1 MGAEK
6 ILIVED
12 DVSIREILSLLLETR
27 GFSQVE
33 AVGTGTAA
41 LERAS
46 ETPFDLILLD
56 LTLPDVDGLDVCR
69 RLRSSSLNATTPT
82 IMLTARGEETDVVV
96 GLEAGAVDYVVKP
109 FNNQTLLA
117 RIRAQLRRTQELAVD
132 PAASAT
138 GSGTNGDGGDDS
150 PKPDVERDGLS
161 IFVAE
166 RLVLRADADG
176 TATLD
181 LTPTEFDLLLL
192 LVRSP
197 GRVWARYEIARKIR
211 GDDYVAFDRAIDV
224 QIANLRKK
232 LGSASGCVETARG
245 VGYRWKR

>member
-12 DVSIREILSLLLETR
+12 DASIREILSLLLETR

-69 RLRSSSLNATTPT
+69 RLRSTPLNATTPT

-117 RIRAQLRRTQELAVD
+117 RIRAQLRRTQELASNAD
-132 PAASAT
+132 ASNGSAN
-138 GSGTNGDGGDDS
+138 GSGSPDAAAP

-166 RLVLRADADG
+166 RLVLRSDG
-176 TATLD
+176 ASLD
-181 LTPTEFDLLLL
+181 LTPTEFEL
-192 LVRSP
+192 LVLLIRAP
-197 GRVWARYEIARKIR
+197 GRIWSRYEIAQNIR
-211 GDDYVAFDRAIDV
+211 GDDYIAFDRAIDV

-232 LGSASGCVETARG
+232 LGPASGCVETARG
-245 VGYRWKR
+245 VGYRCKR

>member
-12 DVSIREILSLLLETR
+12 DASIRDVLSLLLETR

-41 LERAS
+41 LNRAS

-69 RLRSSSLNATTPT
+69 RLRTTPLNATTPT

-117 RIRAQLRRTQELAVD
+117 RIRAQLRRTQELATNAD
-132 PAASAT
+132 ASNGNAN
-138 GSGTNGDGGDDS
+138 GSGTPDAAAPS
-150 PKPDVERDGLS
+150 KPDVERDGLS

-166 RLVLRADADG
+166 RLVLRSDG
-176 TATLD
+176 ASLD
-181 LTPTEFDLLLL
+181 LTPTEFDLLVLL
-192 LVRSP
+192 IKTP
-197 GRVWARYEIARKIR
+197 GRVWSRYEIAQKIR
-211 GDDYVAFDRAIDV
+211 GDDYIAFDRAIDV

>member
-12 DVSIREILSLLLETR
+12 DASIREILSLLLETR

-69 RLRSSSLNATTPT
+69 RLRSTPLNATTPA

-117 RIRAQLRRTQELAVD
+117 RIRAQLRRTQELASNAD
-132 PAASAT
+132 AANGSAN
-138 GSGTNGDGGDDS
+138 GSGS
-150 PKPDVERDGLS
+150 PDADAPAKPDVERDGLS

-166 RLVLRADADG
+166 RLVLRSDG
-176 TATLD
+176 ASLD
-181 LTPTEFDLLLL
+181 LTPTEFEL
-192 LVRSP
+192 LVLLIRAP
-197 GRVWARYEIARKIR
+197 GRIWSRYEIAQKIR
-211 GDDYVAFDRAIDV
+211 GDDYIAFDRAIDV

-232 LGSASGCVETARG
+232 LGPASGCVETARG

>member
-12 DVSIREILSLLLETR
+12 DASIREILSLLLETR

-46 ETPFDLILLD
+46 ETAFDLVLLD

-69 RLRSSSLNATTPT
+69 RLRTTALNATTPT

-117 RIRAQLRRTQELAVD
+117 RIRAQLRRTQELAPTAD
-132 PAASAT
+132 AAN
-138 GSGTNGDGGDDS
+138 GTDGAPGDAPS
-150 PKPDVERDGLS
+150 KPDVERDGLS
-161 IFVAE
+161 VFVAE
-166 RLVLRADADG
+166 RLVLRSDG
-176 TATLD
+176 ASLD
-181 LTPTEFDLLLL
+181 LTPTEFEL
-192 LVRSP
+192 LVLLIKTP
-197 GRVWARYEIARKIR
+197 GRVWSRYEIAQKIR
-211 GDDYVAFDRAIDV
+211 GDDYIAFDRAIDV

-232 LGSASGCVETARG
+232 LGPASGCVETARG

>member
-12 DVSIREILSLLLETR
+12 DASIRDVLSLLLETR

-46 ETPFDLILLD
+46 ETSFDLILLD

-69 RLRSSSLNATTPT
+69 RLRTTALNATTPT

-117 RIRAQLRRTQELAVD
+117 RIRAQLRRTQELAPV
-132 PAASAT
+132 
-138 GSGTNGDGGDDS
+138 DGGAPNGSNAENADAP

-161 IFVAE
+161 VFVAE
-166 RLVLRADADG
+166 RLVLRSDG
-176 TATLD
+176 ASLD
-181 LTPTEFDLLLL
+181 LTPTEFDLLVLL
-192 LVRSP
+192 MKAP
-197 GRVWARYEIARKIR
+197 GRIWSRYEIAQKIR
-211 GDDYVAFDRAIDV
+211 GDDYIAFDRAIDV

-232 LGSASGCVETARG
+232 LGPASGCVETARG

>member
-12 DVSIREILSLLLETR
+12 DASIREILSLLLETR

-46 ETPFDLILLD
+46 EMPFDLILLD

-69 RLRSSSLNATTPT
+69 RLRTTPLNATTPT

-117 RIRAQLRRTQELAVD
+117 RIRAQLRRTQELASNGD
-132 PAASAT
+132 ALNGNAN
-138 GSGTNGDGGDDS
+138 GSGS
-150 PKPDVERDGLS
+150 PDADAPSKPDVERDGLS

-166 RLVLRADADG
+166 RLVLRSDG
-176 TATLD
+176 ASLD
-181 LTPTEFDLLLL
+181 LTPTEFDLLVLL
-192 LVRSP
+192 IRTP
-197 GRVWARYEIARKIR
+197 GRIWSRYEIAQKIR
-211 GDDYVAFDRAIDV
+211 GDDYIAFDRAIDV

>member
-12 DVSIREILSLLLETR
+12 DASIREILSLLLESR

-69 RLRSSSLNATTPT
+69 RLRTTPLNATTPA

-117 RIRAQLRRTQELAVD
+117 RIRAQLRRTQELASNAD
-132 PAASAT
+132 ASN
-138 GSGTNGDGGDDS
+138 GSGSPDADAP

-166 RLVLRADADG
+166 RLVLRSDG
-176 TATLD
+176 ASLE

-192 LVRSP
+192 LIRAP
-197 GRVWARYEIARKIR
+197 GRIWSRYEIAQKIR
-211 GDDYVAFDRAIDV
+211 GDDYIAFDRAIDV

-232 LGSASGCVETARG
+232 LGSASVCVETARG

>member
-33 AVGTGTAA
+33 AVGTGKAA

-46 ETPFDLILLD
+46 ETAFDLVLLD

-69 RLRSSSLNATTPT
+69 RLRSTPLNATTPT

-117 RIRAQLRRTQELAVD
+117 RIRAQLRRTQELAPV
-132 PAASAT
+132 
-138 GSGTNGDGGDDS
+138 DGGAPNGEPGDAPS
-150 PKPDVERDGLS
+150 KPDVERDGLS
-161 IFVAE
+161 VFVAE
-166 RLVLRADADG
+166 RLVLRSDG
-176 TATLD
+176 AALD
-181 LTPTEFDLLLL
+181 LTPTEFDLLVLL
-192 LVRSP
+192 IKTP
-197 GRVWARYEIARKIR
+197 GRVWSRYEIAQKIR
-211 GDDYVAFDRAIDV
+211 GDDYIAFDRAIDV

-232 LGSASGCVETARG
+232 LGPASGCVETARG

>member
-12 DVSIREILSLLLETR
+12 DASIREILSLLLETR

-33 AVGTGTAA
+33 AVETGAAA
-41 LERAS
+41 LSRAS
-46 ETPFDLILLD
+46 ETAFDLVLLD

-69 RLRSSSLNATTPT
+69 RLRSTPLNATTPT

-117 RIRAQLRRTQELAVD
+117 RIRAQLRRTQELA
-132 PAASAT
+132 PNAAREDAP
-138 GSGTNGDGGDDS
+138 

-166 RLVLRADADG
+166 RLVLRSDG
-176 TATLD
+176 ASLD

-192 LVRSP
+192 LIKAP
-197 GRVWARYEIARKIR
+197 GRIWSRREIAIKIR
-211 GDDYVAFDRAIDV
+211 GDDYVAFDRAVDV

-232 LGSASGCVETARG
+232 LGSASGRVETARG

>member
-27 GFSQVE
+27 GFSGVE

-46 ETPFDLILLD
+46 ETAFDLVLLD

-69 RLRSSSLNATTPT
+69 RLRSTPLNATTPT

-117 RIRAQLRRTQELAVD
+117 RIRAQLRRTQELAPNAD
-132 PAASAT
+132 ASN
-138 GSGTNGDGGDDS
+138 GTNGETGDAPS
-150 PKPDVERDGLS
+150 KPDVERDGLS

-166 RLVLRADADG
+166 RLVLRSDG
-176 TATLD
+176 ASID
-181 LTPTEFDLLLL
+181 LTPTEFDLLVLL
-192 LVRSP
+192 IKTP
-197 GRVWARYEIARKIR
+197 GRIWSRYEIAQKIR
-211 GDDYVAFDRAIDV
+211 GDDYIAFDRAIDV

>member
-12 DVSIREILSLLLETR
+12 DASIREILSLLLETR

-69 RLRSSSLNATTPT
+69 RLRSTPLNATTPA

-117 RIRAQLRRTQELAVD
+117 RIRAQLRRTQELASNAD
-132 PAASAT
+132 ALNGSAN
-138 GSGTNGDGGDDS
+138 GSGSPDADAP

-166 RLVLRADADG
+166 RLVLRSDG
-176 TATLD
+176 ASLD
-181 LTPTEFDLLLL
+181 LTPTEFELLLL
-192 LVRSP
+192 LIRAP
-197 GRVWARYEIARKIR
+197 GRIWSRYEIAQKIR
-211 GDDYVAFDRAIDV
+211 GDDYIAFDRAIDV

-232 LGSASGCVETARG
+232 LGPASGCVETARG

>member
-27 GFSQVE
+27 GFSGVE

-41 LERAS
+41 LARAS
-46 ETPFDLILLD
+46 ETAFDLVLLD

-69 RLRSSSLNATTPT
+69 RLRSTPLNATTPT

-117 RIRAQLRRTQELAVD
+117 RIRAQLRRTQELA
-132 PAASAT
+132 PN
-138 GSGTNGDGGDDS
+138 GSNAENADAPS
-150 PKPDVERDGLS
+150 KPDVERDGLS
-161 IFVAE
+161 VFVAE
-166 RLVLRADADG
+166 RLVLRSDG
-176 TATLD
+176 AALD
-181 LTPTEFDLLLL
+181 LTPTEFDLLVLL
-192 LVRSP
+192 MKAP
-197 GRVWARYEIARKIR
+197 GRIWSRYEIAQKIR
-211 GDDYVAFDRAIDV
+211 GDDYIAFDRAIDV

>member
-12 DVSIREILSLLLETR
+12 DASIREILSLLLETR
-27 GFSQVE
+27 GFSNVE

-46 ETPFDLILLD
+46 ETAFDLVLLD

-69 RLRSSSLNATTPT
+69 RLRTTPLNATTPT

-117 RIRAQLRRTQELAVD
+117 RIRAQLRRTQELAPNVD
-132 PAASAT
+132 ASNGT
-138 GSGTNGDGGDDS
+138 GDAPS
-150 PKPDVERDGLS
+150 KPDVERDGLS

-166 RLVLRADADG
+166 RLVLRSDG
-176 TATLD
+176 AALD
-181 LTPTEFDLLLL
+181 LTPTEFDLLVLL
-192 LVRSP
+192 IKAP
-197 GRVWARYEIARKIR
+197 GRIWSRYEIAQKIR
-211 GDDYVAFDRAIDV
+211 GDDYIAFDRAIDV

>member
-12 DVSIREILSLLLETR
+12 DASIREILSLLLETR
-27 GFSQVE
+27 GFSGVE

-46 ETPFDLILLD
+46 ETAFDLVLLD

-69 RLRSSSLNATTPT
+69 RLRSTPLNATTPT

-117 RIRAQLRRTQELAVD
+117 RIRAQLRRTQELAPV
-132 PAASAT
+132 
-138 GSGTNGDGGDDS
+138 DGGAPNGASGETADAPS
-150 PKPDVERDGLS
+150 KPDVERDGLS

-166 RLVLRADADG
+166 RLVLRSDG
-176 TATLD
+176 ASLD
-181 LTPTEFDLLLL
+181 LTPTEFDLLVLL
-192 LVRSP
+192 MKAP
-197 GRVWARYEIARKIR
+197 GRIWSRYEIAQKIR
-211 GDDYVAFDRAIDV
+211 GDDYIAFDRAIDV

-232 LGSASGCVETARG
+232 LGPASGCVETARG

>member
-12 DVSIREILSLLLETR
+12 DASIRDVLSLLLESR

-46 ETPFDLILLD
+46 QTPFDLILLD

-69 RLRSSSLNATTPT
+69 RLRSTPLNATTPT

-96 GLEAGAVDYVVKP
+96 GLEAGAVDYVAKP

-117 RIRAQLRRTQELAVD
+117 RIRAQIRRTQELATSAD
-132 PAASAT
+132 ASA
-138 GSGTNGDGGDDS
+138 GQGGANAPDGDAP
-150 PKPDVERDGLS
+150 PKPDVERDGLA

-166 RLVLRADADG
+166 RLVLRADGAS
-176 TATLD
+176 LD

-192 LVRSP
+192 LIRAP
-197 GRVWARYEIARKIR
+197 GRIWSRYEIAQKIR
-211 GDDYVAFDRAIDV
+211 GDDYIAFDRAIDV

>member
-12 DVSIREILSLLLETR
+12 DASIREILSLLLETR

-41 LERAS
+41 LSRAS

-69 RLRSSSLNATTPT
+69 RLRTTPLNAATPT

-117 RIRAQLRRTQELAVD
+117 RIRAQLRRTQELA
-132 PAASAT
+132 PL
-138 GSGTNGDGGDDS
+138 GGTSNDANADAP

-161 IFVAE
+161 VFVAE
-166 RLVLRADADG
+166 RLVLRSDG
-176 TATLD
+176 AALD
-181 LTPTEFDLLLL
+181 LTPTEFDLLVLL
-192 LVRSP
+192 IKTP
-197 GRVWARYEIARKIR
+197 GRVWSRYEIAQKIR
-211 GDDYVAFDRAIDV
+211 GDDYIAFDRAIDV

>member
-41 LERAS
+41 LARAS
-46 ETPFDLILLD
+46 ETAFDLVLLD

-69 RLRSSSLNATTPT
+69 RLRSTPLNATTPT

-117 RIRAQLRRTQELAVD
+117 RIRAQLRRAQELA
-132 PAASAT
+132 PNGSNGESA
-138 GSGTNGDGGDDS
+138 DAP

-161 IFVAE
+161 VFVAE
-166 RLVLRADADG
+166 RLVLRSDG
-176 TATLD
+176 AALD
-181 LTPTEFDLLLL
+181 LTPTEFDLLVLL
-192 LVRSP
+192 MKAP
-197 GRVWARYEIARKIR
+197 GRIWSRYEIAQKIR
-211 GDDYVAFDRAIDV
+211 GDDYIAFDRAIDV

-232 LGSASGCVETARG
+232 LGPASGCVETARG

>member
-12 DVSIREILSLLLETR
+12 DASIREILSLLLESR
-27 GFSQVE
+27 GFSQIE
-33 AVGTGTAA
+33 AVETGTAA

-69 RLRSSSLNATTPT
+69 RLRTTPLNATTPA

-117 RIRAQLRRTQELAVD
+117 RIRAQLRRTQELASNAD
-132 PAASAT
+132 ASNGSAN
-138 GSGTNGDGGDDS
+138 GSGRPDADAP

-166 RLVLRADADG
+166 RLVLRSDG
-176 TATLD
+176 ASLD

-192 LVRSP
+192 LIRAP
-197 GRVWARYEIARKIR
+197 GRIWSRYEIAQKIR
-211 GDDYVAFDRAIDV
+211 GDDYIAFDRAIDV

-232 LGSASGCVETARG
+232 LGSASVCVETARG

>member
-46 ETPFDLILLD
+46 ETAFDLILLD

-69 RLRSSSLNATTPT
+69 RLRSTPLNATTPT

-117 RIRAQLRRTQELAVD
+117 RIRAQLRRTQELASV
-132 PAASAT
+132 
-138 GSGTNGDGGDDS
+138 DGGAPNGLNGANGESADAP

-161 IFVAE
+161 VFVAE
-166 RLVLRADADG
+166 RLVLRSDG
-176 TATLD
+176 ASLD
-181 LTPTEFDLLLL
+181 LTPTEFDLLVLL
-192 LVRSP
+192 MKAP
-197 GRVWARYEIARKIR
+197 GRIWSRYEIAQKIR
-211 GDDYVAFDRAIDV
+211 GDDYIAFDRAIDV

-232 LGSASGCVETARG
+232 LGPASGCVETARG

>member
-12 DVSIREILSLLLETR
+12 DASIREILSLLLETR
-27 GFSQVE
+27 GFSGVE

-46 ETPFDLILLD
+46 ETAFDLVLLD

-69 RLRSSSLNATTPT
+69 RLRSTPLNATTPT

-117 RIRAQLRRTQELAVD
+117 RIRAQLRRTQELAPV
-132 PAASAT
+132 
-138 GSGTNGDGGDDS
+138 DGGASNGSNAENDAP

-161 IFVAE
+161 VFVAE
-166 RLVLRADADG
+166 RLVLRSDG
-176 TATLD
+176 ASLD
-181 LTPTEFDLLLL
+181 LTPTEFDLLVLL
-192 LVRSP
+192 MKAP
-197 GRVWARYEIARKIR
+197 GRIWSRYEIAQKIR
-211 GDDYVAFDRAIDV
+211 GDDYIAFDRAIDV

-232 LGSASGCVETARG
+232 LGPASGCVETARG

>member
-12 DVSIREILSLLLETR
+12 DASIREILSLLLESR

-69 RLRSSSLNATTPT
+69 RLRTTPLNATTPA

-117 RIRAQLRRTQELAVD
+117 RIRAQLRRTQELVSNAD
-132 PAASAT
+132 ASN
-138 GSGTNGDGGDDS
+138 GSGSPDADAP

-166 RLVLRADADG
+166 RLVLRSDG
-176 TATLD
+176 ASLD

-192 LVRSP
+192 LIRAP
-197 GRVWARYEIARKIR
+197 GRIWSRYEIAQKIR
-211 GDDYVAFDRAIDV
+211 GDDYIAFDRAIDV

-232 LGSASGCVETARG
+232 LGPASGCVETARG

>member
-12 DVSIREILSLLLETR
+12 DASIREILSLLLETR
-27 GFSQVE
+27 GFSGVE

-46 ETPFDLILLD
+46 ETAFDLVLLD

-69 RLRSSSLNATTPT
+69 RLRSTPLNATTPT

-117 RIRAQLRRTQELAVD
+117 RIRAQLRRTQELAPNAD
-132 PAASAT
+132 AS
-138 GSGTNGDGGDDS
+138 SGTNGETADAP

-166 RLVLRADADG
+166 RLVLRSDG
-176 TATLD
+176 ASLD
-181 LTPTEFDLLLL
+181 LTPTEFDLLVLL
-192 LVRSP
+192 MKAP
-197 GRVWARYEIARKIR
+197 GRIWSRYEIAQKIR
-211 GDDYVAFDRAIDV
+211 GDDYIAFDRAIDV

-232 LGSASGCVETARG
+232 LGPASGCVETARG

>member
-12 DVSIREILSLLLETR
+12 DASIREILSLLLETR
-27 GFSQVE
+27 GFSGVE

-46 ETPFDLILLD
+46 ETAFDLVLLD

-69 RLRSSSLNATTPT
+69 RLRSTPLNATTPT

-117 RIRAQLRRTQELAVD
+117 RIRAQLRRTQELASV
-132 PAASAT
+132 
-138 GSGTNGDGGDDS
+138 DGGAPNGLNGANGESADAP

-161 IFVAE
+161 VFVAE
-166 RLVLRADADG
+166 RLVLRSDG
-176 TATLD
+176 ASLD
-181 LTPTEFDLLLL
+181 LTPTEFDLLVLL
-192 LVRSP
+192 MKAP
-197 GRVWARYEIARKIR
+197 GRIWSRYEIAQKIR
-211 GDDYVAFDRAIDV
+211 GDDYIAFDRAIDV

-232 LGSASGCVETARG
+232 LGPASGCVETARG

>member
-12 DVSIREILSLLLETR
+12 DASIREILTLLLESR

-69 RLRSSSLNATTPT
+69 RLRTTPFNATTPT

-96 GLEAGAVDYVVKP
+96 GLEAGAVDYVAKP

-117 RIRAQLRRTQELAVD
+117 RIRAQLRRTQELASNAD
-132 PAASAT
+132 AS
-138 GSGTNGDGGDDS
+138 GGKNGANAPDADAP

-161 IFVAE
+161 IFAAE
-166 RLVLRADADG
+166 RLVLRSDG
-176 TATLD
+176 ASLD

-192 LVRSP
+192 LIRAP
-197 GRVWARYEIARKIR
+197 GRIWSRYEIAQKIR
-211 GDDYVAFDRAIDV
+211 GDDYIAFDRAIDV

>member
-12 DVSIREILSLLLETR
+12 DASIREILSLLLETR
-27 GFSQVE
+27 GFSGVE

-46 ETPFDLILLD
+46 ETAFDLVLLD

-69 RLRSSSLNATTPT
+69 RLRSTPLNATTPT

-117 RIRAQLRRTQELAVD
+117 RIRAQLRRTQELAPNAD
-132 PAASAT
+132 ASN
-138 GSGTNGDGGDDS
+138 GTNGETGDAPS
-150 PKPDVERDGLS
+150 KPDVERDGLS
-161 IFVAE
+161 VFVAE
-166 RLVLRADADG
+166 RLVLRSDG
-176 TATLD
+176 ASLD
-181 LTPTEFDLLLL
+181 LTPTEFDLLVLL
-192 LVRSP
+192 MKAP
-197 GRVWARYEIARKIR
+197 GRIWSRYEIAQKIR
-211 GDDYVAFDRAIDV
+211 GDDYIAFDRAIDV

-232 LGSASGCVETARG
+232 LGPASGCVETARG

>member
-12 DVSIREILSLLLETR
+12 DASIREILSLLLETR

-46 ETPFDLILLD
+46 QTPFDLILLD

-69 RLRSSSLNATTPT
+69 RLRSTPLNATTPA

-117 RIRAQLRRTQELAVD
+117 RIRAQLRRTQELASSAD
-132 PAASAT
+132 ASNGSAN
-138 GSGTNGDGGDDS
+138 GSGSPDADAP

-166 RLVLRADADG
+166 RLVLRSDG
-176 TATLD
+176 ASLD
-181 LTPTEFDLLLL
+181 LTPTEFEL
-192 LVRSP
+192 LVLLIRTP
-197 GRVWARYEIARKIR
+197 GRIWSRYEIAQKIR
-211 GDDYVAFDRAIDV
+211 GDDYIAFDRAIDV

-232 LGSASGCVETARG
+232 LGPASGCVETARG

>member
-12 DVSIREILSLLLETR
+12 DASIREILSLLLETR

-33 AVGTGTAA
+33 AVGTGTTA

-69 RLRSSSLNATTPT
+69 RLRTTPFNATTPT

-117 RIRAQLRRTQELAVD
+117 RIRAQLRRTQELASNAD
-132 PAASAT
+132 ASNGSAN
-138 GSGTNGDGGDDS
+138 GSGSPDADAP

-166 RLVLRADADG
+166 RLVLRSDG
-176 TATLD
+176 ASLD
-181 LTPTEFDLLLL
+181 LTPTEFELLLL
-192 LVRSP
+192 LIRTP
-197 GRVWARYEIARKIR
+197 GRIWSRYEIAQKIR
-211 GDDYVAFDRAIDV
+211 GDDYIAFDRAIDV

>member
-41 LERAS
+41 LARAS
-46 ETPFDLILLD
+46 ETAFDLVLLD

-69 RLRSSSLNATTPT
+69 RLRSTPLNATTPT

-117 RIRAQLRRTQELAVD
+117 RIRAQLRRAQELA
-132 PAASAT
+132 PNGSNGESA
-138 GSGTNGDGGDDS
+138 DAP

-161 IFVAE
+161 VFVAE
-166 RLVLRADADG
+166 RLVLRSDG
-176 TATLD
+176 AALD
-181 LTPTEFDLLLL
+181 LTPTEFDLLVLL
-192 LVRSP
+192 MKAP
-197 GRVWARYEIARKIR
+197 GRIWSRYEIAQKIR
-211 GDDYVAFDRAIDV
+211 GDDYIAFDRAIDV

>member
-12 DVSIREILSLLLETR
+12 DASIREILSLLLETR

-69 RLRSSSLNATTPT
+69 RLRTTPFNATTPT

-117 RIRAQLRRTQELAVD
+117 RIRAQLRRTQELATNA
-132 PAASAT
+132 AASN
-138 GSGTNGDGGDDS
+138 GSGS
-150 PKPDVERDGLS
+150 PDADAPSKPDVERDGLS
-161 IFVAE
+161 IFIAE
-166 RLVLRADADG
+166 RLVLRSDG
-176 TATLD
+176 ASLD
-181 LTPTEFDLLLL
+181 LTPTEFELLLL
-192 LVRSP
+192 LIRTP
-197 GRVWARYEIARKIR
+197 GRIWSRYEIAQKIR
-211 GDDYVAFDRAIDV
+211 GDDYIAFDRAIDV

>member
-12 DVSIREILSLLLETR
+12 DASIREILSLLLETR

-69 RLRSSSLNATTPT
+69 RLRTTPFNATTPT

-117 RIRAQLRRTQELAVD
+117 RIRAQLRRTQELATNA
-132 PAASAT
+132 AASNGSAN
-138 GSGTNGDGGDDS
+138 GSGS
-150 PKPDVERDGLS
+150 PDADAPSKPDVERDGLS

-166 RLVLRADADG
+166 RLVLRSDG
-176 TATLD
+176 ASLD
-181 LTPTEFDLLLL
+181 LTPTEFELLLL
-192 LVRSP
+192 LIRAP
-197 GRVWARYEIARKIR
+197 GRIWSRYEIAQKIR
-211 GDDYVAFDRAIDV
+211 GDDYIAFDRAIDV

>member
-12 DVSIREILSLLLETR
+12 DASIREILSLLLETR
-27 GFSQVE
+27 GFSGVE

-41 LERAS
+41 LARAS
-46 ETPFDLILLD
+46 ETAFDLVLLD

-69 RLRSSSLNATTPT
+69 RLRSTSLNATTPT

-117 RIRAQLRRTQELAVD
+117 RIRAQLRRTQELA
-132 PAASAT
+132 
-138 GSGTNGDGGDDS
+138 TNGGVPNGSNGESADAP

-166 RLVLRADADG
+166 RLVLRSDG
-176 TATLD
+176 ASLD

-192 LVRSP
+192 LIRAP
-197 GRVWARYEIARKIR
+197 GRIWSRYEIAQKIR
-211 GDDYVAFDRAIDV
+211 GDDYIAFDRAIDV

>member
-12 DVSIREILSLLLETR
+12 DASIRDVLSLLLETR

-41 LERAS
+41 LNRAS

-69 RLRSSSLNATTPT
+69 RLRTTPLNATTPT

-117 RIRAQLRRTQELAVD
+117 RIRAQLRRTQELATNAD
-132 PAASAT
+132 ASNGNAN
-138 GSGTNGDGGDDS
+138 GSGSPDAAAP

-166 RLVLRADADG
+166 RLVLRSDG
-176 TATLD
+176 ASLD
-181 LTPTEFDLLLL
+181 LTPTEFEL
-192 LVRSP
+192 LVLLIRAP
-197 GRVWARYEIARKIR
+197 GRIWSRYEIAQKIR
-211 GDDYVAFDRAIDV
+211 GDDYIAFDRAIDV